1 MIFVANA
8 AFSQKLSLREV
19 KKGLLVLPKKPV
31 NHPFL
36 LSNQISSA
44 PLRMQPPVSS
54 GFYAANLGFFCKQE
68 IKFEKATK
76 IPFKFRLGSVQ
87 ECDRLEGKRN

>member
-8 AFSQKLSLREV
+8 AFSQNLSLREV
-19 KKGLLVLPKKPV
+19 KKRLFVFPKKPIKTS
-31 NHPFL
+31 FL
-36 LSNQISSA
+36 RSNPVPSIS
-44 PLRMQPPVSS
+44 LIMKPPVSP

-68 IKFEKATK
+68 IRFEKATK

-87 ECDRLEGKRN
+87 ECDRLEGKRY